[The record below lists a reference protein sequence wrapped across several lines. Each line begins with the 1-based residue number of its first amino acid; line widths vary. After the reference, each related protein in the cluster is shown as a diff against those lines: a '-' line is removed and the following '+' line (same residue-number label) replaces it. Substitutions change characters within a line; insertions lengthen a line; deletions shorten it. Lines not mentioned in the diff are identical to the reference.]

1 LPGWGESQP
10 LVIGRR
16 VVVLN
21 EPDLVVCYDA
31 NTGKEL
37 WRDRVELMT
46 LPLLGADHRTL
57 EPAPADAAKRQVVWE
72 LARASAYLHRNVRG
86 ATGQRAKLWRGG
98 GVKTQPLLIRQ
109 DCDGQISARLDP
121 LGDERAD

>member
-1 LPGWGESQP
+1 VGRQTGGATREKPVLEDPFAGLGRVAP

-46 LPLLGADHRTL
+46 LPLLGADRRSL
-57 EPAPADAAKRQVVWE
+57 
-72 LARASAYLHRNVRG
+72 
-86 ATGQRAKLWRGG
+86 
-98 GVKTQPLLIRQ
+98 
-109 DCDGQISARLDP
+109 
-121 LGDERAD
+121 